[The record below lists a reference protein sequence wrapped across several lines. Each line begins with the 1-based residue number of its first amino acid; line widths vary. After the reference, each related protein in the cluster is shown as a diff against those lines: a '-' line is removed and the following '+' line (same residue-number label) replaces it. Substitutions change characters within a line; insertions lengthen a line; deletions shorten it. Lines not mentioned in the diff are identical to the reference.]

1 MSATVTPAQRPRLAK
16 LAPRAFAA
24 LARLAETVD
33 LDRGLY
39 QLLELRAS
47 QINGCAFC
55 IDMHWNELRA
65 AGESEQRLYLLDAW
79 RDSPGYSVRER
90 AALALCEAITLI
102 ADTHVPDEVWHDAE
116 AVFAPEELAQIVFA
130 VVTINAWNR
139 LTISGRTPLGSY
151 VR

>member
-1 MSATVTPAQRPRLAK
+1 MSATVTPAQRPHLAK

-24 LARLAETVD
+24 LARLAETIE
-33 LDRGLY
+33 LERGLY

-79 RDSPGYSVRER
+79 RDSAGYSARER
-90 AALALCEAITLI
+90 AALALCEAVTLV
-102 ADTHVPDEVWHDAE
+102 ADTHVPDDVWEEAE
-116 AVFAPEELAQIVFA
+116 AEFAPEELAQIVFA

-139 LTISGRTPLGSY
+139 LTISSRTPPGSY